1 MLLASAAVLPLLY
14 VVRMDVEADYLD
26 EFVKWYDTRH
36 GPDLIETG
44 FHSCNAYH
52 SVIGGPFICNVYE
65 VPDLAIFS
73 SEAYVDVRRRD
84 RQLVEEV
91 LGKIS
96 NHSNTTYAQELTVGV
111 PEAALR
117 ADPRPSRRGA
127 VTSPVVSTLRLD
139 VATGAEDRFLAWY
152 RDTEARRQAGGA
164 GFIAGRVGRQH
175 GKHPLFPSSQPDWIV
190 LTEWA
195 TVDEAA
201 ADGDPGEVAARYTEA
216 LGSDV
221 SNLAY
226 NVAALSATLLNATNW
241 TV

>member
-1 MLLASAAVLPLLY
+1 VLPLLY
-14 VVRMDVEADYLD
+14 VVRMDVEADYLG

-36 GPDLIETG
+36 GPDLIDTG

-52 SVIGGPFICNVYE
+52 SVIGGPLICNVYE
-65 VPDLAIFS
+65 VPDVAIFS

-84 RQLVEEV
+84 TQLVDEV

-111 PEAALR
+111 PDAALG
-117 ADPRPSRRGA
+117 PGNRPSRRGA

-139 VATGAEDRFLAWY
+139 IADGAEDRFLAWY
-152 RDTEARRQAGGA
+152 RDGEAPRQAGGP

-195 TVDEAA
+195 TVAEAA
-201 ADGDPGEVAARYTEA
+201 ADGDPDTVIARYGDA
-216 LGSDV
+216 LGPDV